1 MSYTRLAYAAPLIG
15 CVAWLG
21 INQALAQAQ
30 PERVPLIMTKLP
42 PSGSALYKRIIG
54 KAGKARGQVLTLTK
68 TEMWE
73 VPKENVEAATQ
84 LGSDYNEVFHSA
96 PADMRMNPKQSHMME
111 MAKTSKSTMGVGMM
125 ATPMAPIVEFAL
137 TKDAGP
143 NIGGPATSK
152 EAAKVSVKLSDKTV
166 LTIVR
171 TSVDIRK
178 DMCIWRGAVEG
189 TDAPATI
196 MWWP

>member
-73 VPKENVEAATQ
+73 VPKENVEAVKKAAAEHGAVANP
-84 LGSDYNEVFHSA
+84 LGADWNEVFRPA
-96 PADMRMNPKQSHMME
+96 PSDMKMDIKQNNMME
-111 MAKTSKSTMGVGMM
+111 MA
-125 ATPMAPIVEFAL
+125 
-137 TKDAGP
+137 
-143 NIGGPATSK
+143 
-152 EAAKVSVKLSDKTV
+152 
-166 LTIVR
+166 
-171 TSVDIRK
+171 
-178 DMCIWRGAVEG
+178 
-189 TDAPATI
+189 
-196 MWWP
+196 